1 MKFFM
6 AMTMFLV
13 TLGSFYDCKSTMLT
27 HLNCIALRTV
37 KYSDR
42 NNILTAYSREMGR
55 VALLMSAG
63 GSREAVRRR
72 AVTMPLTPFECIAD
86 VRPGRDIY
94 NVREPRALL
103 PLHGLHS
110 NPVKGAVV
118 MFMA

>member
-42 NNILTAYSREMGR
+42 NNILIAYSREMGR
-55 VALLMSAG
+55 FPF
-63 GSREAVRRR
+63 
-72 AVTMPLTPFECIAD
+72 TFCCFFEC
-86 VRPGRDIY
+86 R
-94 NVREPRALL
+94 
-103 PLHGLHS
+103 
-110 NPVKGAVV
+110 
-118 MFMA
+118 